1 MKSDAPIRPFRF
13 GASLFESSP
22 SPGRWRSRVREVEDL
37 GYDVLQ
43 VPDHLG
49 MVSPFPALVSAA
61 DATKNQLG
69 TYLLN
74 AGVASPDYLAR
85 DVADVYRLTGGRLE
99 LGIGAGYAEAESAA
113 VGRPFGSPGSRIQ
126 ELGKVVRALR
136 DLLAAEPDRPA
147 PPILLG
153 GAGNNLLD
161 MAARSADIISFSIQA
176 GMGPGTPEEAFAT
189 RVERVREAAGDR
201 MGDIELNLFVAA
213 VGERAGDVD
222 LSVVSTAAGRRPE
235 ELVELPGV
243 LVGPPQAIAD
253 RLRHYRE
260 AYGISYISVLEPHM
274 RTFARV
280 IALLR

>member
-1 MKSDAPIRPFRF
+1 VNSDRKSFRF
-13 GASLFESSP
+13 GASLLEPSRSP
-22 SPGRWRSRVREVEDL
+22 EHWRGRVREVEDL

-49 MVSPFPALVSAA
+49 MVSPFPALVAAA

-99 LGIGAGYAEAESAA
+99 LGIGAGYAEAEFAA
-113 VGRPFGSPGSRIQ
+113 AGRPFGSPGSRIQ
-126 ELGKVVRALR
+126 ELGRVVEAMR
-136 DLLAAEPDRPA
+136 DRLAAEPDRPA

-153 GAGNNLLD
+153 GAGNHLLD
-161 MAARSADIISFSIQA
+161 MAARNADIISFSIRA
-176 GMGPGTPEEAFAT
+176 GIGPGSPEEAFAA
-189 RVERVREAAGDR
+189 RIERVRAAAGDR

-213 VGERAGDVD
+213 VGATADDVD
-222 LSVVSTAAGRRPE
+222 LSVVSAASGRAPE
-235 ELVELPGV
+235 ELVDLPGV
-243 LVGPPQAIAD
+243 LIGSPQALAD
-253 RLRHYRE
+253 RLLHYRE

-274 RTFARV
+274 RLFARV

>member
-1 MKSDAPIRPFRF
+1 MDSGKAFRF
-13 GASLFESSP
+13 GASLLEPSRSPES
-22 SPGRWRSRVREVEDL
+22 WRGRVREVEDL

-49 MVSPFPALVSAA
+49 MVSPFPALVAAA

-74 AGVASPDYLAR
+74 AGVASPEYLAR

-99 LGIGAGYAEAESAA
+99 LGLGAGYAEAEFAA
-113 VGRPFGSPGSRIQ
+113 AGRPYGSPGSRIQ
-126 ELGKVVRALR
+126 ELGRVVRR
-136 DLLAAEPDRPA
+136 MRELLATEPDRPA
-147 PPILLG
+147 PPIMLG
-153 GAGNNLLD
+153 GAGNQLLD
-161 MAARSADIISFSIQA
+161 IAARDADIISFSIRA
-176 GMGPGTPEEAFAT
+176 GIGAGSPEQAFAT
-189 RVERVREAAGDR
+189 RIERVRGAAGDR

-213 VGERAGDVD
+213 VGESAGDVD
-222 LSVVSTAAGRRPE
+222 LSVVSAASGRAPS

-253 RLRHYRE
+253 RLLHYRE

-274 RTFARV
+274 RAFARV
-280 IALLR
+280 IALMR